1 MSNITQEEYNV
12 LSVQQKFN
20 HWVYDQFAYG
30 GVKYASNSKKEGTDE
45 LVEDFGWNWLF
56 GTQAK
61 YVKRFRNTHREKDL
75 FKIATY
81 FFIDWLK
88 LGYHLYPGG
97 TASIKCT
104 TVPVKSEF
112 FPVFLERIDSLG
124 GTNFT
129 DGDLVLDRLYNVFLA
144 LRLERDEVLVLE
156 GFALCENLWRIYQ
169 FDQLP
174 LDRHETDTWNREDK
188 K

>member
-1 MSNITQEEYNV
+1 MSKPTVAEYAAF
-12 LSVQQKFN
+12 SVQEKFN
-20 HWVYDQFAYG
+20 YWVHDQFAYG
-30 GVKYASNSKKEGTDE
+30 GVKYASTSAKEGTDE

-88 LGYHLYPGG
+88 LGYHLAPLG

-104 TVPVKSEF
+104 TVPVKAEF
-112 FPVFLERIDSLG
+112 FPVYLNRVAALG

-129 DGDLVLDRLYNVFLA
+129 DGNMILDRLYDIFKI
-144 LRLERDEVLVLE
+144 LRLERDEVLVIE
-156 GFALCENLWRIYQ
+156 GFALCENLWKIYQ

-174 LDRHETDTWNREDK
+174 LDKHETDTWNKEDK